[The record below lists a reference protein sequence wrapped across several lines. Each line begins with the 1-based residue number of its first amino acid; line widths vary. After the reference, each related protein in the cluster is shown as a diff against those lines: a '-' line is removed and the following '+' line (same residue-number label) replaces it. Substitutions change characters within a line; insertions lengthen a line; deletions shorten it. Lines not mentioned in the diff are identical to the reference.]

1 MVSPKECIAMTIE
14 QEFTATSLTIVKSC
28 KNNVLMSFILVISMP
43 AAKHGFAD
51 ELQDR
56 NENAVDLRLSGEF
69 VAAQS

>member
-1 MVSPKECIAMTIE
+1 
-14 QEFTATSLTIVKSC
+14 
-28 KNNVLMSFILVISMP
+28 MP